1 MIDQVIS
8 ERFAKLYDETYKNVL
23 KFVVCNCS
31 SMDDVEDIVQS
42 IYLELLKLLQRNIY
56 FNNDNAYVMGI
67 AKNKV
72 NEYYRFKYRNKIIS
86 LFPKKDDFSLL
97 ENVPSNTNLQEEF
110 IKTEDIKFIWEY
122 LKTKKIIIFKV
133 FYLYYYMDMSI
144 KRIAIE
150 LDISESNVKHYLYRT
165 LSELK
170 KIMNDRSGKNVW

>member
-1 MIDQVIS
+1 
-8 ERFAKLYDETYKNVL
+8 
-23 KFVVCNCS
+23 
-31 SMDDVEDIVQS
+31 
-42 IYLELLKLLQRNIY
+42 
-56 FNNDNAYVMGI
+56 MGI

-165 LSELK
+165 LTELK
-170 KIMNDRSGKNVW
+170 KIMNDRSGKNV